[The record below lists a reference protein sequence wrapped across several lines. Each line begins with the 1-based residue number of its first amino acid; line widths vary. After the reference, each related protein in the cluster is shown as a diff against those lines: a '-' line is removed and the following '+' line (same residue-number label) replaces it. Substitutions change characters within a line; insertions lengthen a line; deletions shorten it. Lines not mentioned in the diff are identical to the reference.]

1 VLGAVAG
8 VVGCLQATEA
18 LKFLL
23 GLDGLLTDTL
33 LVWNAKRMDF
43 RKVKVKRNP
52 RCAVCGEQATIT
64 TLHDEAPAVCDIT
77 GKAR

>member
-1 VLGAVAG
+1 VAG

-18 LKFLL
+18 LKYLL

-33 LVWNAKRMDF
+33 LVWNAVRMDF

-52 RCAVCGEQATIT
+52 RCAVCGEHPTIT
-64 TLHDEAPAVCDIT
+64 TLHDEAAAICDIT
-77 GKAR
+77 GKPR